1 MPRSRCWRTYSPAA
15 LSGLTRDA
23 ALAVLAHL
31 LAGRAMSYCGRTAD
45 SAQLRA
51 WLIISHSVATSTS
64 VAAAIPVLIFVIVI
78 RSLS

>member
-31 LAGRAMSYCGRTAD
+31 LAGRAVGVDARC
-45 SAQLRA
+45 RA
-51 WLIISHSVATSTS
+51 RGAGAPTRR
-64 VAAAIPVLIFVIVI
+64 P
-78 RSLS
+78 RCRG